1 MERRMDRVAESAM
14 KRLVATARRHKNW
27 SLAALAVQTRLDAFT
42 KVKAAMD
49 KMTTELQAQQKEE
62 YEKSESC
69 KKDIDKTEDEIK
81 VAKTEESDLAQT
93 HQGIMNKLAVLAGE
107 LEKLKSNVA
116 ATEVSL
122 KEAGETRK

>member
-1 MERRMDRVAESAM
+1 MTSFLQESSSSSTSAMMERRMDRAADRAM

-49 KMTTELQAQQKEE
+49 KMTAELEAQKKEE

-81 VAKTEESDLAQT
+81 VAKLEERDLAQT
-93 HQGIMNKLAVLAGE
+93 HQQITN
-107 LEKLKSNVA
+107 
-116 ATEVSL
+116 
-122 KEAGETRK
+122 